1 MRQTQKKK
9 TLCELD
15 KHHEQKIRTIEPR
28 FSRKHLCERKA
39 PALHSGLDSPIS
51 SEKERTTLMLQNFIA
66 AKIRSF

>member
-1 MRQTQKKK
+1 MRQTQKK

-39 PALHSGLDSPIS
+39 PAPHNGLDSPIS
-51 SEKERTTLMLQNFIA
+51 SEKARTLMLQSFKEAI
-66 AKIRSF
+66 IRPF